1 MKKSIT
7 VVAVLAIAMP
17 LFAQIPLND
26 ITSRTVVSDKR
37 VLTYAALDERDI
49 FWQKTIWRV
58 LDVREKINLPFIYP
72 NAPLF
77 DILTNAAKSGEL
89 TLYSAE
95 KDDFSIPLSTEEVN
109 AVLFRR
115 DTFTVALDESHDEIK
130 VAESQIFY
138 EDVKRFRIKELWY
151 FDSKTSQ
158 LQVRI
163 LGIAP
168 MQEMYSENGDFIGEK
183 ALFWVHMPSA
193 RAVLSRELVFAE
205 GNEASRMTW
214 EDLFEMRKF
223 SSYIMKEGN
232 VRNNRLQ
239 DIYSGTD
246 MLLAADKISQEIFNY
261 EHDLW
266 SY

>member
-1 MKKSIT
+1 M
-7 VVAVLAIAMP
+7 AVLLVAA
-17 LFAQIPLND
+17 LSTFAQIPLND
-26 ITSRTVVSDKR
+26 ITTRTVVSDKP
-37 VLTYAALDERDI
+37 VLPYDALSERDI
-49 FWQKTIWRV
+49 FWQKTVWRV
-58 LDVREKINLPFIYP
+58 MDIREKINLPFIYP
-72 NAPLF
+72 SAPFF

-89 TLYSAE
+89 TLYSSE
-95 KDDFSIPLSTEEVN
+95 KDDFSIPLSSDEVN
-109 AVLFRR
+109 AILLKR
-115 DTFTVALDESHDEIK
+115 DTFIVALDENNIEIK
-130 VAESQIFY
+130 VTDTPIYF
-138 EDVKRFRIKELWY
+138 EDIKRFRIKEMWY

-163 LGIAP
+163 LGLAP

-183 ALFWVHMPSA
+183 ALFWVHIPSA
-193 RAVLSRELVFAE
+193 REVLARELVFTE

-223 SSYIMKEGN
+223 SSYIMKEAN

-239 DIYSGTD
+239 DMYTGVD
-246 MLLAADKISQEIFNY
+246 MLLASDKINQEIFNY